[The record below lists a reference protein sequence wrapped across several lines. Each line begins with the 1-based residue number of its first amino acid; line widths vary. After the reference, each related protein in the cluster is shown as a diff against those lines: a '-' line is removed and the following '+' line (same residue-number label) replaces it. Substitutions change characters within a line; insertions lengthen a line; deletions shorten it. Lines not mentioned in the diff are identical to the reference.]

1 MILFDKSKLIK
12 FSGGKYNNMIDILAH
27 ITYRF
32 PPKSPGDVR
41 RLKYQTISWG
51 GDSFLLNPEK
61 LLDNHFRYRKKEVMQ
76 YILVAAKRSYPEY
89 KLFRKK
95 TLSAHLLN
103 ADALVDNRLLTITGN
118 EIHLKFE
125 EASNGY

>member
-1 MILFDKSKLIK
+1 MILFDKSKLMK
-12 FSGGKYNNMIDILAH
+12 FSGGNYTNMIDILAH

-32 PPKSPGDVR
+32 PPKSPGDIR
-41 RLKYQTISWG
+41 RLKYQTISWV

-61 LLDNHFRYRKKEVMQ
+61 LLDNHRRYKQKEVIQ

-89 KLFRKK
+89 RLFRKK
-95 TLSAHLLN
+95 TLPTHLLN
-103 ADALVDNRLLTITGN
+103 VDAIVNNRLLTITGN

-125 EASNGY
+125 EA